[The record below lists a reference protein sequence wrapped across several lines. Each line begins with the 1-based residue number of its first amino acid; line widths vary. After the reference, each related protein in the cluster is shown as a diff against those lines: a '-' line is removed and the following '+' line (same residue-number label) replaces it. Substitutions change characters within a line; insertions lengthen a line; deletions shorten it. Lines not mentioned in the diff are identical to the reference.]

1 MIKYNEEEG
10 FIEVKGIH
18 FKDDYKGSK
27 KLPSVAIG
35 IFSKLLVD
43 SIAKKYNCQEIGW
56 IKNASFNRSVYLLNY
71 EGEEFVFFGA
81 GVGAPVIAADI
92 EELYAN
98 GVRKI
103 IIFGSCGVL
112 DNTIEDCTILIP
124 TRAYRDE
131 GTSYH
136 YMKSSKYITLNK
148 KYKKEFKEIL
158 KKYNFNYKEGYT
170 WTTDAIYKETKSK
183 IKYFKDAGCICVEM
197 ESSAEAA
204 VTKYRGMDLFTFF
217 YACDNLDA
225 VKWEERSLSCNVKL
239 DVKSLIAKFAF
250 ELALKIKKETNN

>member
-1 MIKYNEEEG
+1 MIKYSEEEG
-10 FIEVKGIH
+10 FIEIKGIR
-18 FKDDYKGSK
+18 FKENYKGSK
-27 KLPSVAIG
+27 KLPCVAIG
-35 IFSKLLVD
+35 IFSKVLVD
-43 SIAKKYNCQEIGW
+43 NIVKEYNCQEIGW

-112 DNTIEDCTILIP
+112 DSTIEDCTILIP

-158 KKYNFNYKEGYT
+158 KEYNFNYKEGYT
-170 WTTDAIYKETKSK
+170 WTTDAIYKETRSK
-183 IKYFKDAGCICVEM
+183 IKHFKDLGCICVEM
-197 ESSAEAA
+197 EASAASA
-204 VTKYRGMDLFTFF
+204 VSKYRGMDLFTFF

-225 VKWEERSLSCNVKL
+225 VKWEERSLNCNVKL
-239 DVKSLIAKFAF
+239 DTKSLIAKFAF
-250 ELALKIKKETNN
+250 ELALKMKLKKQD

>member
-1 MIKYNEEEG
+1 MSRNRLY
-10 FIEVKGIH
+10 
-18 FKDDYKGSK
+18 
-27 KLPSVAIG
+27 
-35 IFSKLLVD
+35 
-43 SIAKKYNCQEIGW
+43 
-56 IKNASFNRSVYLLNY
+56 NRSVYILNY
-71 EGEEFVFFGA
+71 DGEDFVFFGA
-81 GVGAPVIAADI
+81 GVGAPVITADI

-112 DNTIEDCTILIP
+112 DSTIEDCTILIP

-158 KKYNFNYKEGYT
+158 KEYNFNYKEGYT
-170 WTTDAIYKETKSK
+170 WTTDAIYKETRSK
-183 IKYFKDAGCICVEM
+183 IKHFKDLGCICVEM
-197 ESSAEAA
+197 EASAASA
-204 VTKYRGMDLFTFF
+204 VSRYRGMDLFTFF

-225 VKWEERSLSCNVKL
+225 VKWEERSLNCNV
-239 DVKSLIAKFAF
+239 
-250 ELALKIKKETNN
+250 N